1 MMTAALDIP
10 HYVKQ
15 IELLDG
21 WVRTFP
27 LTDEFREKTTYR
39 QFHEL
44 LKAKQAE
51 LGLTREVWLKL
62 GEIEG
67 DSDLDSAWMEY
78 GMTLDHR
85 ELVCPTY
92 MLDLPLNAYWMEQ
105 YEPTLKAVDAYI
117 EKQPQGPISDDELL
131 EVVRKNMP
139 STTNMTAN

>member
-1 MMTAALDIP
+1 MTSDLDVP

-15 IELLDG
+15 IQQLDG
-21 WVRTFP
+21 WVSAYP
-27 LTDEFREKTTYR
+27 LTEEFRVKTTYR

-62 GEIEG
+62 GEIEA
-67 DSDLDSAWMEY
+67 DADLDSAWMEY

-92 MLDLPLNAYWMEQ
+92 MLDLPLNAYWMDE
-105 YEPTLKAVDAYI
+105 YEPTLKAVDDYI
-117 EKQPQGPISDDELL
+117 EQQPQGPISDEELL

-139 STTNMTAN
+139 LTTNTSAN

>member
-1 MMTAALDIP
+1 MTMTTEIDIP

-21 WVRTFP
+21 WVSTYP

-39 QFHEL
+39 QFHEQ

-67 DSDLDSAWMEY
+67 DADLDSAWMEY
-78 GMTLDHR
+78 GMTLDNR

-92 MLDLPLNAYWMEQ
+92 MLDLPLNAYWMDE
-105 YEPTLKAVDAYI
+105 YELTLKAVDDYI
-117 EKQPQGPISDDELL
+117 EQQPQGPISDEELL
-131 EVVRKNMP
+131 EVVRKNLP
-139 STTNMTAN
+139 SSNATAN